1 MFITIKNSISRKN
14 IGGAIKMNRKQAISY
29 AQVALSSLKEFGILI
44 TPATMYIE
52 MEALMYE
59 YTGRQILRESNK
71 L

>member
-1 MFITIKNSISRKN
+1 
-14 IGGAIKMNRKQAISY
+14 MNRKQAISY
-29 AQVALSSLKEFGILI
+29 AQVALSDLKEFGVPI
-44 TPATMYIE
+44 TQKNMSIE

>member
-1 MFITIKNSISRKN
+1 
-14 IGGAIKMNRKQAISY
+14 MNRKQAISY
-29 AQVALSSLKEFGILI
+29 AQVALSSLKEFGIPI
-44 TPATMYIE
+44 TPATMYVE